1 MIAGVALGGRS
12 SLFGPV
18 LGAIAVGYGRSTLS
32 EQYPARWIYF
42 QGALFIVVVLL
53 LPNGVASLGSVFK
66 SLRAKVVS
74 LWPTKAPSVDLAP
87 SEPNEALA

>member
-1 MIAGVALGGRS
+1 LIAGVALGGRS

-32 EQYPARWIYF
+32 ERFPTRWIYF

-53 LPNGVASLGSVFK
+53 LPNGIASLGSVSK
-66 SLRAKVVS
+66 SLRSRVGS
-74 LWPTKAPSVDLAP
+74 LWPSKAASADRAP